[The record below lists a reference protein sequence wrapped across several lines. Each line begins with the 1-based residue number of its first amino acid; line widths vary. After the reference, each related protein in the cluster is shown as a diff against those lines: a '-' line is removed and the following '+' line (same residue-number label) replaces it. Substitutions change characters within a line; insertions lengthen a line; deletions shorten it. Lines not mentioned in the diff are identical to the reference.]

1 MVAALPADRD
11 MPVAV
16 APDPRTG
23 VDPGAVRV
31 EQVGRVGR
39 VVHGAAAAVLLAGS
53 LSGCSTPPPAEAQVV
68 VRILASAHPEG
79 YEVHLAQTAAGFRS
93 AFRMRSGQ
101 TRTIAVPAGWVTVRV
116 AGLCVVPAAASGTM
130 TVEVRPDDCRIA

>member
-1 MVAALPADRD
+1 

-23 VDPGAVRV
+23 VDPDAVRV

-39 VVHGAAAAVLLAGS
+39 VGRVHGAAATVLLAAVAALAGS